1 MRKKAWKNLMFT
13 LCFLIGLFLIF
24 PAGIV
29 NAEEGKENHPA
40 SFTISDFKIN
50 SKIVN
55 PGDNISYSF
64 ILTETELKASSEKY
78 KDGFY
83 DIPESFDVLVY
94 WKSPKKS
101 GTENRPSWREV
112 RQEVV
117 HTFRWK
123 GTSADKKTLKVS
135 GTIPVMKGM
144 QSGTWFIDQIEC
156 YFSESSALLLLNKD
170 KYLKPEFGES
180 ILMDFSMAD
189 FTVTGTG
196 RADYKA
202 PTIDLK
208 SLKRT
213 KRYVKKNQTS
223 RFYVKVKDQSKIKAV
238 ECSWRLYEKGDY
250 GKEGDWNRDYKM
262 TYNKKK
268 KRYQCSIKLNKKEY
282 RKAMLDCIYVQDIYG
297 NEAYYSAVFD
307 DLPSAKNKKYY
318 NAFKKM
324 MVIAR

>member
-1 MRKKAWKNLMFT
+1 MRKKVWKNLKLI
-13 LCFLIGLFLIF
+13 LCFIMGFLLIF
-24 PAGIV
+24 PAQTA
-29 NAEEGKENHPA
+29 NAEEGKEDFPS
-40 SFTISDFKIN
+40 SFAISDFKLS
-50 SKIVN
+50 SKIAK

-64 ILTETELKASSEKY
+64 ILAETELKETSEKY
-78 KDGFY
+78 EDGFY
-83 DIPESFDVLVY
+83 DIPESFNVLIY

-112 RQEVV
+112 SQEVV

-123 GTSADKKTLKVS
+123 GNSADKKTLKVS

-144 QSGTWFIDQIEC
+144 QSGTWFIDKIEC
-156 YFSESSALLLLNKD
+156 YFSESSALLLLNQD
-170 KYLKPEFGES
+170 KYLKPEYGES

-202 PTIDLK
+202 PTIDVK

-223 RFYVKVKDQSKIKAV
+223 TFYVKVKDQCKIKEV
-238 ECSWRLYEKGDY
+238 ECSWRLYEKGNY
-250 GKEGDWNRDYKM
+250 GKEGDWYRDYKM

-268 KRYQCSIKLNKKEY
+268 KRYQCFIKLNKKEY
-282 RKAMLDCIYVQDIYG
+282 RKAMLYCIYVKDIYG

-324 MVIAR
+324 MVVAR